1 MNGNFHIWNDKS
13 IILDISYLKLEVK
26 PFRLLKELFHPK
38 TQETLDEMI
47 SAEYKK
53 IIDEVSEFLKN
64 NFVDQE
70 DNKIYS
76 EILKLS
82 TFIREILPLHSDDEC
97 IELTKNEEDIIKS
110 CQNIW
115 AFDTDYG
122 YKTTK
127 TEIKW

>member
-1 MNGNFHIWNDKS
+1 MNGNFYIWNDKS

-47 SAEYKK
+47 SVEYKK
-53 IIDEVSEFLKN
+53 IIGEVSVLLNKN
-64 NFVDQE
+64 IIDQE
-70 DNKIYS
+70 DNKIYP

-82 TFIREILPLHSDDEC
+82 TFIRDILPLHSDDEC
-97 IELTKNEEDIIKS
+97 IELTESEENIVKS

-115 AFDTDYG
+115 DFSTDYG